1 MKKIK
6 LMLGILVM
14 LIICVSSS
22 VNINAA
28 TLGYEEKSILES
40 KELVSGVNYKRV
52 DATTTNDSGTVKA
65 QKVSVVEVEK
75 GSAEVVSWSRYN
87 ASGIIGSTV
96 TNIAKDY
103 EATHPGYKVIA
114 GINADYFNMSN
125 FAPINA
131 IVQDGDV
138 IKSSNHVK
146 YPSIAFNNDG
156 SDLIKVKEADDGM
169 RLNRWFLKYYPGL
182 SLGRFQK
189 LVRTKQIKVN
199 SAKAEANTRL
209 EAGFEVRVPP
219 LDNEK
224 KEQVYVGVSQSDTK
238 FIESIV
244 IYKDEKII
252 VLNKPSGLAVQGGT
266 NTERHVDG
274 MLEALKF
281 EKDEKPKLV
290 HRIDKDTSGVLV
302 LARDRKTADM
312 LTKAFRE
319 HNLKKTYLALA
330 RGVIS
335 KMAGEIKA
343 PLDKIDGRVQVIEG
357 GKHSVTEYE
366 ILDTVGD
373 RFSLV
378 KASPLTGR
386 THQIR
391 VQFASRKMSLLG
403 DDKYGNHD
411 ECDIALFSYKLAFN
425 HPVLKDKRVEVSAL
439 PSNKYPWNLFDLK
452 NI

>member
-1 MKKIK
+1 M
-6 LMLGILVM
+6 
-14 LIICVSSS
+14 
-22 VNINAA
+22 
-28 TLGYEEKSILES
+28 
-40 KELVSGVNYKRV
+40 SGV
-52 DATTTNDSGTVKA
+52 
-65 QKVSVVEVEK
+65 Q
-75 GSAEVVSWSRYN
+75 
-87 ASGIIGSTV
+87 I
-96 TNIAKDY
+96 
-103 EATHPGYKVIA
+103 
-114 GINADYFNMSN
+114 
-125 FAPINA
+125 
-131 IVQDGDV
+131 
-138 IKSSNHVK
+138 
-146 YPSIAFNNDG
+146 
-156 SDLIKVKEADDGM
+156 IKVKEADDGM

-199 SAKAEANTRL
+199 GAKAEANTRL

-391 VQFASRKMSLLG
+391 AHLEYMNMPILGDEKYFGKIREKNSLFAKKLHLHAYQIDLSSVYGRKMIIKANLPEYFRESINALG
-403 DDKYGNHD
+403 LNFK
-411 ECDIALFSYKLAFN
+411 E
-425 HPVLKDKRVEVSAL
+425 
-439 PSNKYPWNLFDLK
+439 
-452 NI
+452 